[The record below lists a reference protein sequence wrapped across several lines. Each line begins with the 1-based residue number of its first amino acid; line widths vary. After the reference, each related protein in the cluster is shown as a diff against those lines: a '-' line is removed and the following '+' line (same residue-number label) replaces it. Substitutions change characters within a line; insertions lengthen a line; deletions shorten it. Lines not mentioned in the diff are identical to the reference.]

1 MMEKEKL
8 IVALLAIAFIG
19 AVVLAIFSLSG
30 FFSPKLENNAANFQ
44 QFASQANPEDVCA
57 VPAGTDPAQ
66 WREHLSHQPDLYSQC
81 LK

>member
-1 MMEKEKL
+1 MNNEKF

-19 AVVLAIFSLSG
+19 AALLAFFSIAG
-30 FFSPKLENNAANFQ
+30 FFAPKLENNAANFQ

-57 VPAGTDPAQ
+57 VPAGTDPVQ
-66 WREHLSHQPDLYSQC
+66 WREHLSHHPDLYSQC